1 MYNDHNNPNNTPP
14 LKDFA
19 QKVREPLLHNIQTL
33 PSGINKVFTLPL
45 NQKLSDSPAAK
56 LMSPFLENR
65 C

>member
-1 MYNDHNNPNNTPP
+1 MYNDHSNPNNTPP

-33 PSGINKVFTLPL
+33 PSGIIRAFTLPL
-45 NQKLSDSPAAK
+45 NQNLSDSPTAK
-56 LMSPFLENR
+56 LMSPFLENS